1 VKAGKRYGTLEQVF
15 DDVWWTWGTVQ
26 VAPGLA
32 FPRTMTIVRERDGLV
47 VIHPVMMP
55 PNEQAKI
62 EALGPIKHIVRLG
75 TGHGMDDPA
84 YIARYK
90 PTTWGQ
96 AGARLK
102 DGATRDRELV
112 TGGPSPLEGGTV
124 IAFETSKNPE
134 CVIHV
139 SRHGGIVFSCD
150 SIQNWDD
157 SPGTSAVMRPL
168 SRLMGF
174 TGRACLGPRWR
185 KHSEPK
191 DGENFKPTYDK
202 IVALEFAH
210 AIGGHGAPMIDTA
223 RDDLRAAIR
232 ASYRD

>member
-26 VAPGLA
+26 VGLGLA
-32 FPRTMTIVRERDGLV
+32 FPRTMTIVRQLDGLV

-55 PNEQAKI
+55 ADEQAKI
-62 EALGPIKHIVRLG
+62 EALGPIKHVVRLG
-75 TGHGMDDPA
+75 AGHGMDDPA

-96 AGARLK
+96 PGAPLK

-112 TGGPSPLEGGTV
+112 TGGPSPFDGGTV

-139 SRHGGIVFSCD
+139 PRHGGILLSCD
-150 SIQNWDD
+150 SIQNWAD
-157 SPGTSAVMRPL
+157 SPGTSLAMRPL

-174 TGRACLGPRWR
+174 KGRACLGPMWR

-191 DGENFKPTYDK
+191 DGESFKATYDK

-210 AIGGHGAPMIDTA
+210 AIGGHGAPMKDTA
-223 RDDLRAAIR
+223 RDDLRASIR
-232 ASYRD
+232 ATYGD